1 MYETAI
7 RRQKLNDLKFNIAC
21 AFTPFGVGAWN
32 CDLEKAAIDTLSGR
46 CEFKD
51 DLSDKNGRATVFFQS
66 YGFEGPVNTDII
78 KTVFANGLDGI
89 DQFILEGVSSNKVIY
104 KSDTVDGL
112 RLYVNVIRPKATEIG
127 CALTKCK
134 DEGDPFAIYCIMNA
148 KKLNGGDIVYEA

>member
-1 MYETAI
+1 MGQQTVESPIISPSTGS
-7 RRQKLNDLKFNIAC
+7 RLR
-21 AFTPFGVGAWN
+21 TPF
-32 CDLEKAAIDTLSGR
+32 DTPSPLSRRKTAKNQRSR
-46 CEFKD
+46 C
-51 DLSDKNGRATVFFQS
+51 NRS